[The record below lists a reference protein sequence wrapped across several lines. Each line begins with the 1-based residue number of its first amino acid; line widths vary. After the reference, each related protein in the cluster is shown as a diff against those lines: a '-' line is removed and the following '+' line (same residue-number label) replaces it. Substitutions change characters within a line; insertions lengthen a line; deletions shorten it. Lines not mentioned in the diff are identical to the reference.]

1 MHREY
6 VVFVLVAL
14 GLVLS
19 GCGTPGVSD
28 NPDEPEGSPE
38 KGGTTEEGSTS
49 LGRASSLIGFGEGS
63 LWVSDHGDYA
73 CDDTPGMASDA
84 TGPSW
89 RLVSCANPED
99 TFLRR
104 IDPGSLEE
112 MATVRFMRTDVSGVA
127 FGAGAVWLSLSGR
140 GPSGGGVARLDPTT
154 NKVTDNVRVKSPIG
168 VDFGDGALWVASRN
182 GTVSRVDPGSGEVE
196 AKIRVSAGGANDVAV
211 DEKSGAVWF
220 AVTGS
225 PEDGA
230 ELSPE
235 DYDRGTRPKPNEDF
249 KLVRVDLATNR
260 VVAEVPIEENAI
272 EGGASSVAVGGGAVW
287 VTSVNGKLL
296 RVDPATNRVV
306 DKLSIG
312 DYSFDV
318 EASEESVWASSEV
331 NVNDHATYTH
341 RLTRVDPTSNHIVD
355 SVDVKNA
362 SGLALAES
370 SAWATS
376 GNIETGEGSLI
387 SLTP

>member
-14 GLVLS
+14 VLS
-19 GCGTPGVSD
+19 GCGTPGVSG

-38 KGGTTEEGSTS
+38 KGGSTTEEESTS

-73 CDDTPGMASDA
+73 CDDTPGMASYA

-89 RLVSCANPED
+89 KLVSCASPED

-112 MATVRFMRTDVSGVA
+112 MATVHFRGTDLSGVA
-127 FGAGAVWLSLSGR
+127 FGAGEVWISLNGR

-154 NKVTDNVRVKSPIG
+154 NKVTDNVRVKSPLG

-182 GTVSRVDPGSGEVE
+182 GAVSRVDPESGEVE
-196 AKIRVSAGGANDVAV
+196 AKIRVAAGGANDVAV
-211 DEKSGAVWF
+211 DEKSGAVWV

-225 PEDGA
+225 HEDGA

-235 DYDRGTRPKPNEDF
+235 DYDRATRPEPNEDF
-249 KLVRVDLATNR
+249 KLVRIGLATNR
-260 VVAEVPIEENAI
+260 VVAEVPVEENAI

-318 EASEESVWASSEV
+318 EASEKSVWASSEI
-331 NVNDHATYTH
+331 NVNDYATYTH
-341 RLTRVDPTSNHIVD
+341 RLTRVDPTSNHVAEFVD
-355 SVDVKNA
+355 IKNA

-370 SAWATS
+370 SAWATT

>member
-1 MHREY
+1 
-6 VVFVLVAL
+6 
-14 GLVLS
+14 
-19 GCGTPGVSD
+19 
-28 NPDEPEGSPE
+28 
-38 KGGTTEEGSTS
+38 
-49 LGRASSLIGFGEGS
+49 
-63 LWVSDHGDYA
+63 
-73 CDDTPGMASDA
+73 
-84 TGPSW
+84 
-89 RLVSCANPED
+89 
-99 TFLRR
+99 
-104 IDPGSLEE
+104 
-112 MATVRFMRTDVSGVA
+112 
-127 FGAGAVWLSLSGR
+127 
-140 GPSGGGVARLDPTT
+140 
-154 NKVTDNVRVKSPIG
+154 VRVKSPLG

-182 GTVSRVDPGSGEVE
+182 GAVSRVDPGSGEVE

-211 DEKSGAVWF
+211 DEKSGAVWV

-235 DYDRGTRPKPNEDF
+235 DYDRGTRPEPNEDF
-249 KLVRVDLATNR
+249 KLVRVDLAANR

-296 RVDPATNRVV
+296 RVDPDTNRVV

-318 EASEESVWASSEV
+318 EASEESIWASSEV

-341 RLTRVDPTSNHIVD
+341 RLTRVDPTSNHVVD